1 MKRNVGMVRQ
11 NGIYGLMAG
20 ITIGFAVWGAFASV
34 DYSATSAAE
43 AQAKAGDAATV
54 MEAEAAKAAM
64 PIAPVDFAKSVE
76 AVAAKAPAAEIPE
89 SLNNLRA
96 QSAVLIDGDSGRI
109 LFGKNDDEFRPM
121 ASTTKIMTCILALEK
136 GEPDQICTVSGEASS
151 QPQVHLGAAK
161 GTEFRLEDLLYSL
174 MLESHNDT
182 AVMIAEAISG
192 SVEKFAE
199 EMNHKA
205 RQIGCVNTC
214 FLTPN
219 GLDSQETMPDGSVLT
234 HGTTAYELA
243 LIMRYCVTQSPKKE
257 KFIKITQTQNHM
269 FTDLSGKNTYSCS
282 NHNAL
287 LTMMSGVLSGKT
299 GFTGKAGYTYV
310 AAIESEG
317 RTFIIALLGAG
328 WPPHKTYK
336 WSDVR
341 ALAAYGENNYHY
353 RDVWQTIIPSPIR
366 VEEGV
371 ESQTPVALQTDKAG
385 EQLKLLLSDQ
395 DKVEVQT
402 ELPDSIEA
410 PVKSGDIIGH
420 VDYLLNGDVI
430 RSYPVCAKQTVARRD
445 YRWYLKQTL
454 ERFMG
459 N

>member
-1 MKRNVGMVRQ
+1 MIRQ

-20 ITIGFAVWGAFASV
+20 ITIGFAVWGAFGST
-34 DYSATSAAE
+34 DYSATSE
-43 AQAKAGDAATV
+43 VGVQMQAGDAATV
-54 MEAEAAKAAM
+54 ME
-64 PIAPVDFAKSVE
+64 V
-76 AVAAKAPAAEIPE
+76 PE
-89 SLNNLRA
+89 SLKNLHA
-96 QSAVLIDGDSGRI
+96 QSAVLIDGDSGRL
-109 LFGKNDDEFRPM
+109 LFGKSEDEFRPM
-121 ASTTKIMTCILALEK
+121 ASTTKIMTCILALEM
-136 GEPDQICTVSGEASS
+136 GEPDQVCTVSGEASS
-151 QPQVHLGAAK
+151 QPQVHLGAIK

-192 SVEKFAE
+192 SVKKFAE

-219 GLDSQETMPDGSVLT
+219 GLDSQETMPDGRDVV

-243 LIMRYCVTQSPKKE
+243 LIMRYCVTQSLKKE
-257 KFIKITQTQNHM
+257 EFMKITRTQNHT
-269 FTDLSGKNTYSCS
+269 FTDLSGRYTYSCS

-341 ALAAYGENNYHY
+341 ALAAYGEHNYHY
-353 RDVWQTIIPSPIR
+353 RDVWQTMNFSPVT

-371 ESQTPVALQTDKAG
+371 ENQVPVTLQTDESGKT
-385 EQLKLLLSDQ
+385 LKLLLSDQ
-395 DKVEVQT
+395 DEVDVQV
-402 ELPDSIEA
+402 ELPESVEA
-410 PVKSGDIIGH
+410 PVTSGDELGH
-420 VDYLLNGDVI
+420 VDYFLNGNVI
-430 RSYPVCAKQTVARRD
+430 RKYPICARQTVAKRD
-445 YRWYLKQTL
+445 YRWCLKQML
-454 ERFMG
+454 EWFLG
-459 N
+459 NRSIRDFS